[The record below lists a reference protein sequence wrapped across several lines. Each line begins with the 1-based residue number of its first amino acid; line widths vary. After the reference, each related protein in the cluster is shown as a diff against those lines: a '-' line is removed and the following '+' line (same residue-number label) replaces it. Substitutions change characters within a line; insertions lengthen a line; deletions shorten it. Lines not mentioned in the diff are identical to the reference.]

1 MRKPSAA
8 IGSLLFLFVGP
19 GIVIGLIPWLLSRW
33 EFHRPTPYWAVA
45 RVVGAVLIAAG
56 VVVILQAFA
65 RFVLEGLGTPVPA
78 APPRRL
84 VVGGLYRHVRNP
96 MYVALVT
103 ASLGQALLFGQPVLL
118 GYAVLV
124 WLAPAAYVHW
134 REEPVL
140 VRRFGADYEE
150 YRRHVRAWIP
160 RLRPWRPTHPPT

>member
-8 IGSLLFLFVGP
+8 LVSLFFLFLGP
-19 GIVIGLIPWLLSRW
+19 GIVVGVIPWLLSRW
-33 EFHRPTPYWAVA
+33 QFLRPTPYWIAA
-45 RVVGAVLIAAG
+45 QVVGVVLICLG
-56 VVVILQAFA
+56 VGMILHAFA
-65 RFVLEGLGTPVPA
+65 RFVLDGLGTPIPA

-84 VVGGLYRHVRNP
+84 VVGGLYRYVRNP

-103 ASLGQALLFGQPVLL
+103 AVLGQALLFGRPVLL

-124 WLAPAAYVHW
+124 WSIPAAYVHW

-160 RLRPWRPTHPPT
+160 RLRPWRPENT